1 MQLLKFC
8 DFIKFSIFIFCGTE
22 KNEGGGESSDQN
34 LRFSRSD
41 INIMF
46 KNIKIAFRK
55 QQQQKTVVFSALRI
69 SEEYNH
75 NGFWGK
81 SSYYF
86 LYQSRERD

>member
-1 MQLLKFC
+1 
-8 DFIKFSIFIFCGTE
+8 
-22 KNEGGGESSDQN
+22 
-34 LRFSRSD
+34 
-41 INIMF
+41 MF